1 MVWKQTGITI
11 KKFGSCNKLLNNTGN
26 WPSDY
31 VFCDWLFPLIYR
43 SADAKM
49 ADIMG
54 NCHLCFVHCV
64 SQFWKKML
72 FFTRLSRWSL
82 ENKVKLN
89 ESWQLHMIWLNGN
102 KLLFEYIFN
111 SLDKFARVCRKEG
124 SEAPTRLGTSI
135 VWGAILGFMTW
146 PFTCADI
153 SFSLLRNKAAF

>member
-11 KKFGSCNKLLNNTGN
+11 KKFGSCTKLLNNTGN

-49 ADIMG
+49 AEIMG

-72 FFTRLSRWSL
+72 LFSRFSRWSL

-102 KLLFEYIFN
+102 KLFFEYIFN
-111 SLDKFARVCRKEG
+111 SLDKFARVWEKRAGKRRRGLELALF
-124 SEAPTRLGTSI
+124 EAP
-135 VWGAILGFMTW
+135 F
-146 PFTCADI
+146 
-153 SFSLLRNKAAF
+153 